1 MADTSEPAQHRT
13 GLPVGSLSALLAVFV
28 AVTRGGNQVAIKIA
42 LVAMAP
48 LWTAFWRMFVSCLTI
63 FVWSRIQGVRL
74 WPEPHEWHH
83 LRLLSL
89 VFFIQIAM
97 LHTGADWTSPAY
109 ATALIN
115 TAPIF
120 ANLVSPYFVP
130 EDRLTWTRIAG
141 LAIAFGGACV
151 VLFGRPEMDIAPY
164 PLLGNALITI
174 SGCLVGARS
183 VYVQRIVQKMPSSR
197 AIFWQIALALPA
209 FALGAAL
216 IPDPIVRAPL
226 SWEPMLAIAYQGVF
240 VGGIA
245 LIVWVYLLKRHTPG
259 SITAFSFATPIAG
272 FVLAALLFGEKLG
285 VRLLIG
291 LLAVLVGIAL
301 VSKTPKPAETRA

>member
-1 MADTSEPAQHRT
+1 MAEKSEPEQHRT
-13 GLPVGSLSALLAVFV
+13 GIPVGWMSAVLALLVS
-28 AVTRGGNQVAIKIA
+28 VTRGGNQVAIKIA

-48 LWTAFWRMFVSCLTI
+48 LWTAFWRMSVSCLTI
-63 FVWSRIQGVRL
+63 LVWSRIQGVEL
-74 WPEPHEWHH
+74 WPQRHEWHH

-120 ANLVSPYFVP
+120 ANLISPYFVP
-130 EDRLTWTRIAG
+130 QDRLTWTRVTG
-141 LAIAFGGACV
+141 LAIAFSGACI
-151 VLFGRPEMDIAPY
+151 VLFGQPEMNIAPH
-164 PLLGNALITI
+164 PLLGNALITV

-197 AIFWQIALALPA
+197 AIFWQIALALPG
-209 FALGAAL
+209 FALGAMW
-216 IPDPIVRAPL
+216 IDDPVQRAPL
-226 SWEPMLAIAYQGVF
+226 SWEPVLAIAYQGVF
-240 VGGIA
+240 VGGVA

-272 FVLAALLFGEKLG
+272 LVLAALLFGEQLG
-285 VRLLIG
+285 VRLLLG
-291 LLAVLVGIAL
+291 LLAVLVGIML
-301 VSKTPKPAETRA
+301 VSRTTQPRT